1 MRCVWPSG
9 DQGLSDASAGCAF
22 SPEQIGA
29 HEKSPM
35 AGRGE
40 LADHAWRLIA
50 PLLPTM
56 QQRGGQWRDHEK

>member
-1 MRCVWPSG
+1 
-9 DQGLSDASAGCAF
+9 
-22 SPEQIGA
+22 
-29 HEKSPM
+29 M

-40 LADHAWRLIA
+40 LTDHAWRLIA